1 MNDQITLSDGT
12 TMSWDEFSQLND
24 AEQAKLTR
32 QVASGGGAGFHMP
45 QRELLPRIRA
55 AAERNRLTE
64 EDLLTFIKIVHDAFF
79 PPAPT
84 VGGVAVARSP
94 EPAPKQQG
102 GGAAFKAKPVRT
114 PAGDFESIAAATRY
128 YAVDGGRI
136 RKWIRKGKEGFEFI
150 E

>member
-12 TMSWDEFSQLND
+12 TMSWDEFAQLSD

-55 AAERNRLTE
+55 AAERNRITE

-84 VGGVAVARSP
+84 LGGTAVAKSP
-94 EPAPKQQG
+94 EPAPKRHG
-102 GGAAFKAKPVRT
+102 GGAAFKPKAVRT
-114 PAGDFESIAAATRY
+114 PAGDFDSIAAATRY

-136 RKWIRKGKEGFEFI
+136 RSWIKKGKEGFEYL
-150 E
+150 

>member
-1 MNDQITLSDGT
+1 MKDEITLRDGT
-12 TMSWDEFSQLND
+12 TMSWDEFSQLSD
-24 AEQAKLTR
+24 LEQAKLTG

-55 AAERNRLTE
+55 AAERNRITE
-64 EDLLTFIKIVHDAFF
+64 EDLLTFIKIMHDTFF

-84 VGGVAVARSP
+84 VGGTAVAKSP

-114 PAGDFESIAAATRY
+114 PAGDFESMAAATRY

-136 RKWIRKGKEGFEFI
+136 REWIKKGKEGFNYL
-150 E
+150 